1 MQWDT
6 YLIIPADKHH
16 TAEAEL
22 KNVESW
28 AEANNLRLN
37 QSETVELIVY
47 KPDKKKGRKDIPDAR
62 PGQVRA
68 DTITALGVELS
79 NNFSMR
85 KHVDSLLMSCNQTLF
100 ALRTLRAHG
109 LSSDSLHAIFMSV
122 AIGKLKYTAPA
133 WYGFTSA
140 EDRERLEVFLRKS
153 KGVGYCAPAIPT

>member
-1 MQWDT
+1 MGAKT
-6 YLIIPADKHH
+6 FPLLA
-16 TAEAEL
+16 L
-22 KNVESW
+22 
-28 AEANNLRLN
+28 
-37 QSETVELIVY
+37 
-47 KPDKKKGRKDIPDAR
+47 
-62 PGQVRA
+62 PGQVRV

-79 NNFSMR
+79 SNFSMR

-122 AIGKLKYTAPA
+122 AIGKLKYAAPA